1 MRREEVAKKIHWEF
15 IIWAFGFIN
24 VVAMLP
30 QLIRIIQTKNVE
42 GLSLEMFVT
51 YFFIQVAFS
60 FEGYFKR
67 NRMFMTCLGLSSL
80 ISAATIALIFY
91 LRHFG

>member
-1 MRREEVAKKIHWEF
+1 MTREEVARKIHWEF
-15 IIWAFGFIN
+15 IIWVFGFIN

-30 QLIRIIQTKNVE
+30 QLIKIIQTKNVE

-67 NRMFMTCLGLSSL
+67 SKMFMVCLGLSSL
-80 ISAATIALIFY
+80 ISAATITLIFY